1 MIFFLLGLKAI
12 LTRIARVY
20 KGCSTPRVD
29 PCYDGCLPPFIGA
42 SGALLRL
49 GLLGGSQMAV
59 AWWSWSPLPSVRP
72 WTWSIVD
79 KGGRG
84 GRQAADRAVLP
95 AERAV
100 SEVEPTMTFSFGG
113 LRHRPALSLE
123 KKVLAAAQQAE
134 LLY

>member
-1 MIFFLLGLKAI
+1 MIFFLLELKAT

-49 GLLGGSQMAV
+49 GLQGGSHMAV
-59 AWWSWSPLPSVRP
+59 SWRSRSPQPSLRP
-72 WTWSIVD
+72 WTRSIVD

-113 LRHRPALSLE
+113 LRRPPALSSE
-123 KKVLAAAQQAE
+123 
-134 LLY
+134 